1 MLKSSQQVTAEKI
14 PYLRDLAGFYKHV
27 KAKPPLHKE
36 FDIREIDPEVLKNYD
51 FVAKPFR
58 HSFYCM
64 ALFLEGD
71 ISLNTGFWKVRLKRP
86 AVYFKTPCQV
96 VSWQKPE
103 RWLKEYFIV
112 FTERFLADYKFLAD
126 IIFDLPFFQLEKAIP
141 FEIDPDEVTLLK
153 GIYQQILKEYRSDNR
168 DKFSLIS
175 SYVHTLLLHV
185 RRLYYKN
192 AETDE
197 TLTSHIHQ
205 REYHLVDNFRS
216 LIRNKIAEGESDN
229 RHITVKYFASLL
241 STHPNHLNAVVKKHT
256 QKTAIAFMHEQISL
270 EAQSLLNQTE
280 LAIKDI
286 ASRLGFAD
294 SSHFNHFFKK
304 QTGDTPAAYRKEQ
317 KF

>member
-1 MLKSSQQVTAEKI
+1 MQQSDTEKI
-14 PYLRDLAGFYKHV
+14 PYLRDLASFYKHV
-27 KAKPPLHKE
+27 KARPPLHKE
-36 FDIREIDPEVLKNYD
+36 FDIREINPEVLKNYD

-112 FTERFLADYKFLAD
+112 FTDRFLADHKSLAD

-153 GIYQQILKEYRSDNR
+153 GIYEQILKEYRSDFK
-168 DKFSLIS
+168 DKFALIS
-175 SYVHTLLLHV
+175 SYVHTLLLQV
-185 RRLYYKN
+185 QRLYYKN

-197 TLTSHIHQ
+197 VLTTHIHQ
-205 REYHLVDNFRS
+205 HEYHLVKSFQS
-216 LIRNKIAEGESDN
+216 LIRNKIAEGEFDN
-229 RHITVKYFASLL
+229 RHLTVKYFASLL
-241 STHPNHLNAVVKKHT
+241 STHPNHLNAVVKRQR
-256 QKTAIAFMHEQISL
+256 QKTAIAFMHEQILL

-280 LAIKDI
+280 FTIKNI
-286 ASRLGFAD
+286 AGRLGFAD

-304 QTGDTPAAYRKEQ
+304 QTGDTPAAYRKVQ
-317 KF
+317 KL

>member
-1 MLKSSQQVTAEKI
+1 MQQTSAEKI
-14 PYLRDLAGFYKHV
+14 PYLRDLASFYKHV
-27 KAKPPLHKE
+27 KARPPLHKE

-112 FTERFLADYKFLAD
+112 FTDRFLADYKFLAD

-153 GIYQQILKEYRSDNR
+153 GIYEQILKEYRSDNK

-185 RRLYYKN
+185 QRLFHKY
-192 AETDE
+192 AESDE
-197 TLTSHIHQ
+197 ALTSHIRQH
-205 REYHLVDNFRS
+205 EHHLMQSFRS
-216 LIRNKIAEGESDN
+216 LIRNKIAEGELDN
-229 RHITVKYFASLL
+229 RHLTIKYFSSLL
-241 STHPNHLNAVVKKHT
+241 STHPNHLNAVVKRQT
-256 QKTAIAFMHEQISL
+256 QKTAIALMHEQIL
-270 EAQSLLNQTE
+270 NEAHSLLNQTE
-280 LAIKDI
+280 LPIKDI

-304 QTGDTPAAYRKEQ
+304 QTGGTPAAYRKVQ
-317 KF
+317 NP